1 MKITSATFVK
11 GVTTKDNDIWD
22 ALPRVVMVGRSNVGK
37 SSVIN
42 SLTGNKKLARS
53 SSTAGRTQ
61 QINYF
66 LINNS
71 WYLVDLPGY
80 GYARGS
86 FETRKQITERING
99 YLFESNH
106 PTSMILL
113 VIDAR
118 TGMTESD
125 ISMYKDLVHHKKE
138 FVVVVNKIDKVN
150 LQEKH
155 KSLSMIK
162 NIVGD
167 VPVLSY
173 SAEKHSNKDSL
184 LTLISSP
191 L

>member
-22 ALPRVVMVGRSNVGK
+22 SLPRVVLVGRSNVGK

-42 SLTGNKKLARS
+42 SLTG
-53 SSTAGRTQ
+53 RTQ
-61 QINYF
+61 EINYF

-162 NIVGD
+162 NIIGD
-167 VPVLSY
+167 VPILPY